1 MRLNLAK
8 LIEQRKRSRIERAR
22 QLSSNIETQSHILRQ
37 TELFNLAAE
46 YQKLAS
52 FLKPFGQNVPVVEKA
67 CFDAMKGRLENLEQK
82 NNRSIGNNNPML
94 VSRPLP
100 QFRSA
105 NPNVPQVKS
114 KMRGKLDP
122 TQTNLFGI
130 ATNPYSLT
138 TRGSL

>member
-37 TELFNLAAE
+37 TEIFNLAAE
-46 YQKLAS
+46 YQKLAA
-52 FLKPFGQNVPVVEKA
+52 FLKPFGPNVPVVEKA
-67 CFDAMKGRLENLEQK
+67 CFDAMKGRLEKLHK
-82 NNRSIGNNNPML
+82 NTPPIGNNNTIF

-100 QFRSA
+100 QFPSA
-105 NPNVPQVKS
+105 NPNVPQIKS
-114 KMRGKLDP
+114 KMKDKPDP

-130 ATNPYSLT
+130 ATNPYSFT